1 MLINK
6 TMTAL
11 STSMLTGMLNSTA
24 GGTVHREEN
33 TIPDQAPIDLIYCLP
48 DGLLVLITN
57 YQFPTISL
65 FTI

>member
-1 MLINK
+1 MPINK

-24 GGTVHREEN
+24 GGTVHREET